1 MLDVIH
7 DSEKSTEKK
16 TMRER
21 KAAGGLFNW
30 EVAYFSFFN
39 FFVAPVSILLRGN
52 RRILMA

>member
-30 EVAYFSFFN
+30 EVAFLFLTF
-39 FFVAPVSILLRGN
+39 L
-52 RRILMA
+52 